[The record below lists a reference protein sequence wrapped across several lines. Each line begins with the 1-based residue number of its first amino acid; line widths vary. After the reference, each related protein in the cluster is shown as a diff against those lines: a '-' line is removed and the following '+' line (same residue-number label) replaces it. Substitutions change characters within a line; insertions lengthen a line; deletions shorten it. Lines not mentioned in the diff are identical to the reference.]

1 MAATPTSQS
10 LDPFPDGWYLIGP
23 SDDIRAGKLIE
34 KTWMG
39 EQIIVWRG
47 VDGAVCVAD
56 AFCPHLGAHL
66 GPSTGGKLSDG
77 NLVCPFHGFEYDT
90 TGRCVATPTAPP
102 PRTARLTCY
111 ESKEA
116 AGFVFA
122 YHGRSG
128 DGASWQL
135 PDFASARYFR
145 ATRRLRFRGHPQ
157 TTSENS
163 VDRSHLGHVHGYAK
177 LQQTTPTEVDGPVL
191 SSAYSFTRPMLS
203 RGLGWVT
210 ISVDISIRVWGLG
223 ISTVEIKSEGGLLA
237 RQWVLATPVDG
248 ELIDLWLA
256 VDIKQLPPHWWFK
269 GVVAW
274 IGYRLAPY
282 LFVNELVREVLKD
295 AEIWAR
301 QRYRAQPVLAAPD
314 RDIVRFRR
322 YAEQFYAPSTD
333 VPMRSSG
340 SG

>member
-1 MAATPTSQS
+1 MAATRTSES
-10 LDPFPDGWYLIGP
+10 LDPFPDGWYLIGR
-23 SDDIRAGKLIE
+23 SEDIRAGKLVE

-39 EQIIVWRG
+39 EEIVVWRG
-47 VDGAVCVAD
+47 DDGVVCVAD

-66 GPSTGGKLSDG
+66 GPSTGGQLRDG

-102 PRTARLTCY
+102 PRSVRLKCY

-128 DGASWQL
+128 AGPQWQL
-135 PDFASARYFR
+135 PDFASTRYFR

-163 VDRSHLGHVHGYAK
+163 VDRAHLGHVHGYSK
-177 LQQTTPTEVDGPVL
+177 LKQTAPTEVDGPVL
-191 SSAYSFTRPMLS
+191 KSAYSFTRPMLS

-223 ISTVEIKSEGGLLA
+223 VSTVEIRSEGGLLA

-248 ELIDLWLA
+248 ELIDMWLA
-256 VDIKQLPPHWWFK
+256 VDVKQLPPHWWFK

-274 IGYRLAPY
+274 VGYRLAPW

-301 QRYRAQPVLAAPD
+301 QRYRAQPMLAAPD

-322 YAEQFYAPSTD
+322 YSEQFYAPETGPS
-333 VPMRSSG
+333 VKG
-340 SG
+340 VGHG